1 MIIKMADNDDTQ
13 QNNNRKPVNG
23 INKQNG
29 DLDES
34 LTALLASSL
43 LATEPEEL
51 NDLEDIAGEYSSLS
65 NTIDELNNYLDRWEQ
80 RHDNLRAQI
89 REALRESQ
97 EEKSN
102 QATQINEEKTND
114 ADSNPKNPNDSS
126 PDSI

>member
-1 MIIKMADNDDTQ
+1 
-13 QNNNRKPVNG
+13 
-23 INKQNG
+23 
-29 DLDES
+29 
-34 LTALLASSL
+34 LLASSY

-89 REALRESQ
+89 REALSQ